1 MSVVKNYYATHY
13 GPRQLS
19 GDEGGNRFDK
29 IAPLW
34 EEIRHPMRVLDM
46 GCSAASVSEAL
57 LEMGHEVHGLDIMAE
72 AVKRARSKGVLA
84 EEWDLNNG
92 LPHAKDPYDC
102 ILALDVL
109 EHLFDPLMVLCQMH
123 ENLADDGYAIIMI
136 PLHFDI
142 RQRIYSLLGQGIVSY
157 EHKDYSPDHE
167 AWNYFHIRFFTL
179 QEVRRMVRLAGYQID
194 KERFRPLYTQDLGK
208 WIDTVLPP
216 RLRWHMAQWFPQL
229 LANGVMLRLRK
240 VQAAHSKLTNARSQR
255 AATT

>member
-19 GDEGGNRFDK
+19 GDEGGNKFDK

-57 LEMGHEVHGLDIMAE
+57 LEMGHEVHGLDIMAK
-72 AVKRARSKGVLA
+72 AVARARSKGVLA

-92 LPHAKDPYDC
+92 LPDFRDPFDC

-109 EHLFDPLMVLCQMH
+109 EHLFDPLLLLRHMH
-123 ENLADDGYAIIMI
+123 AALADDGYAIIMI

-142 RQRIYSLLGQGIVSY
+142 RQRVYSLFGRGIVSY

-179 QEVRRMVRLAGYQID
+179 REVRRMVRLAGFRVD
-194 KERFRPLYTQDLGK
+194 RERFRPLYTQDLGH
-208 WIDTVLPP
+208 WVDRILPP
-216 RLRWHMAQWFPQL
+216 RLRWHMAQWLPKLF
-229 LANGVMLRLRK
+229 ANGVMLRLY
-240 VQAAHSKLTNARSQR
+240 R
-255 AATT
+255 AEAGHNEPPGPDNQTVAVS